1 MYMYSQMRD
10 ILETYTLYFIK
21 HVFLFKNV
29 QKENMFTSHA
39 KNKTHFTP

>member
-21 HVFLFKNV
+21 HVFKNV
-29 QKENMFTSHA
+29 QKENMYTSHA